1 VRSSYE
7 MFVLTPR
14 YGPQMIF
21 FSLLHTWPSKAIT
34 LFFYSWYAYYPFI
47 VFMAAFALLR
57 AAVGF
62 TPVGR
67 WAADVRSS
75 AHASRASRRV
85 AGVVSRLAGPSGRL
99 WSAIIYTSAILAMA
113 HFAAAMTY
121 DTWSEALFH
130 ERV

>member
-1 VRSSYE
+1 
-7 MFVLTPR
+7 
-14 YGPQMIF
+14 MIF

-47 VFMAAFALLR
+47 VFMAAFAFFR
-57 AAVGF
+57 ATVAF
-62 TPVGR
+62 SPVGR
-67 WAADVRSS
+67 WAADVRWS
-75 AHASRASRRV
+75 AHASRASRMLGR
-85 AGVVSRLAGPSGRL
+85 VVSCLAGPSGRL
-99 WSAIIYTSAILAMA
+99 WSVIIYTSAILAMA